1 MMDGTIDITS
11 EKGKGTTIK
20 IDFELELQK
29 SEAEARDK
37 APKYTAPA
45 KPLLNEKIL
54 VVEDHDLNS
63 EIVAEILG
71 ERGYRVVA
79 AINGKDAVD
88 LVRSSRPGEIYAI
101 LMDIQMPI
109 MDGYEATRAIR
120 GLDDSRLARIPII
133 AMTANAFNEDRKRA
147 MNAGMNAYITKPI
160 DVPQLFETL
169 ENI

>member
-1 MMDGTIDITS
+1 VLLNVVGNAIKFTMPGGHVDVELEQLDIKTPVGRRMYELRVIDNGVGISEDFMEHIYEPFSRERTSTISGLPGTGLGLSITKNIVDMMDGTIDITS

-71 ERGYRVVA
+71 
-79 AINGKDAVD
+79 
-88 LVRSSRPGEIYAI
+88 
-101 LMDIQMPI
+101 
-109 MDGYEATRAIR
+109 
-120 GLDDSRLARIPII
+120 
-133 AMTANAFNEDRKRA
+133 
-147 MNAGMNAYITKPI
+147 
-160 DVPQLFETL
+160 
-169 ENI
+169 

>member
-1 MMDGTIDITS
+1 
-11 EKGKGTTIK
+11 
-20 IDFELELQK
+20 
-29 SEAEARDK
+29 
-37 APKYTAPA
+37 
-45 KPLLNEKIL
+45 
-54 VVEDHDLNS
+54 
-63 EIVAEILG
+63 
-71 ERGYRVVA
+71 
-79 AINGKDAVD
+79 VD